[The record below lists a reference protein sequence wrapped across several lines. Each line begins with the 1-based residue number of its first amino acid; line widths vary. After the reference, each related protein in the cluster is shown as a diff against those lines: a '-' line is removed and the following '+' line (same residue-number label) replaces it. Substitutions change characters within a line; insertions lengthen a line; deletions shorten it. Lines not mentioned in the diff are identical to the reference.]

1 MVTVVV
7 LVVQWCDGVC
17 NNGDCSGVN
26 GCNGGSNIGCGRKHD
41 RAGFAWCIYCIVM
54 LTVDKVVLLIILE
67 MYVVV
72 VKLKVM
78 FDSGDWVVLQFSY
91 INRSHFVI
99 ISRRGS
105 TFSSGFR
112 LRLWIRVSNANIIR
126 VCCQVSGRK
135 LGLWN
140 EEKRYHGLQVS

>member
-1 MVTVVV
+1 
-7 LVVQWCDGVC
+7 
-17 NNGDCSGVN
+17 
-26 GCNGGSNIGCGRKHD
+26 
-41 RAGFAWCIYCIVM
+41 M

-78 FDSGDWVVLQFSY
+78 FDSGDCVVLQFSY

-112 LRLWIRVSNANIIR
+112 LRL
-126 VCCQVSGRK
+126 
-135 LGLWN
+135 
-140 EEKRYHGLQVS
+140 